1 MDWFHNLQVRTKL
14 VFSFSILMVLLVI
27 LTLTSYHSTK
37 AMAQLVKNMHANQLV
52 PIRDLANANMQA
64 IYMNRALYRY
74 VLEPSEESRR
84 TNAGNMLRYEKQLNK
99 LLDAYRNTNLTQPEI
114 DALARFDQ
122 AWAVYKTSADT
133 IINTA
138 QADIVDSLNNQSAA
152 KLMAE
157 QGRPAFD
164 HADDLLT
171 ELVNLN
177 DKLATQSLDESEVIY
192 QSNFSLL
199 IGLSSS
205 AFAICLLLA
214 LLVTRSILRQLGG
227 DPSYTVQVVSRVAN
241 GDLSTPVKLRA
252 DDTSSLLFAIKSM
265 AHRLSD
271 TLNEVGAM
279 SEAIGSA
286 SEQVAATANS
296 LSQTASE
303 LASSVEQTSASVE
316 EMAATVSQNA
326 DNAKVTENISTKAAS
341 SATDSG
347 KAVGEMVHAMKEIA
361 SRITVINDIANKTDL
376 LAINAAIEAA
386 RAGEHGKGFATV
398 AAEVRKLAERSQNAA
413 KEIGELASRSV
424 SVAEQAG
431 TLLREMLPGID
442 QTATLVQEI
451 ASASREQRASVS
463 QINIAVTQISDGMQ
477 ASAASAEELSS
488 TSEELSSTAL
498 QLQELMQQFTLRGGN
513 SRQPQPFHGSHYVAK
528 PVSPKKSA
536 LNQHPHLHHDEDL
549 EREVDDGKFT
559 NY

>member
-14 VFSFSILMVLLVI
+14 VFSFSILMVLLVV
-27 LTLTSYHSTK
+27 LSLTSYYSTRT
-37 AMAQLVKNMHANQLV
+37 MVQLVSNMHANQLL
-52 PIRDLANANMQA
+52 PIKDIANAN
-64 IYMNRALYRY
+64 IYAVYQNRALYRY
-74 VLEPSEESRR
+74 IGEVDPDLKAQALV
-84 TNAGNMLRYEKQLNK
+84 NIDKFEKGMWDYL
-99 LLDAYRNTNLTQPEI
+99 ASYRKTYLTQREV
-114 DALARFDQ
+114 DLLTRFDQ
-122 AWAVYKTSADT
+122 AWTTYKEYASE
-133 IINTA
+133 ILKLA
-138 QADIVDSLNNQSAA
+138 QTPGQSGEPERNAFR
-152 KLMAE
+152 LMGDK
-157 QGRPAFD
+157 GRPAFD
-164 HADDLLT
+164 IADALLSDLAK
-171 ELVNLN
+171 VNA
-177 DKLATQSLDESEVIY
+177 DLASQSMDESQNIY
-192 QSNFSLL
+192 QDNLL
-199 IGLSSS
+199 ILIAIAS
-205 AFAICLLLA
+205 AAFLICLILA

-227 DPSYTVQVVSRVAN
+227 DPSYTVQVVARVAE
-241 GDLSTPVKLRA
+241 GDLSTPVQLKA
-252 DDTSSLLFAIKSM
+252 DDTSSLLYAIKSM

-286 SEQVAATANS
+286 SEQVAATANA
-296 LSQTASE
+296 LSQTSSE

-316 EMAATVSQNA
+316 EMTATVSQNA
-326 DNAKVTENISTKAAS
+326 DNAKVTENISTRAAS
-341 SATDSG
+341 SATESG
-347 KAVGEMVHAMKEIA
+347 KAVSEMVHAMKEIA

-398 AAEVRKLAERSQNAA
+398 AAEVRKLAERSQTAA
-413 KEIGELASRSV
+413 KEIGELAGRSV

-431 TLLREMLPGID
+431 SLLREMLPGID

-513 SRQPQPFHGSHYVAK
+513 TRQPYTPHGGAHVIRRSKPKSAFSRTSPFHE
-528 PVSPKKSA
+528 
-536 LNQHPHLHHDEDL
+536 EDL
-549 EREVDDGKFT
+549 EREIDDGKFT

>member
-14 VFSFSILMVLLVI
+14 VFSFSILMVLLVV
-27 LTLTSYHSTK
+27 LSLTSYYSTRT
-37 AMAQLVKNMHANQLV
+37 MVQLVSNMHANQLL
-52 PIRDLANANMQA
+52 PIKDIANAN
-64 IYMNRALYRY
+64 IYAVYQNRALYRY
-74 VLEPSEESRR
+74 IGEVDPDLKAQALV
-84 TNAGNMLRYEKQLNK
+84 NVDKFEKGMWDFL
-99 LLDAYRNTNLTQPEI
+99 ASYRKTYLTQREV
-114 DALARFDQ
+114 DLLTRFDQ
-122 AWAVYKTSADT
+122 AWATYKQYASE
-133 IINTA
+133 ILKLA
-138 QADIVDSLNNQSAA
+138 QTPGQDGVPERNAFR
-152 KLMAE
+152 LMGDK
-157 QGRPAFD
+157 GRPAFD
-164 HADDLLT
+164 IADALLSDLVK
-171 ELVNLN
+171 VNAE
-177 DKLATQSLDESEVIY
+177 LATQSMDESQAIY
-192 QSNFSLL
+192 QDNLQIL
-199 IGLSSS
+199 IAIAS
-205 AFAICLLLA
+205 AAFLICLILA

-227 DPSYTVQVVSRVAN
+227 DPSYTVQVVARVAE
-241 GDLSTPVKLRA
+241 GDLSTPVLLKA
-252 DDTSSLLFAIKSM
+252 DDTSSLLYAIKSM

-286 SEQVAATANS
+286 SEQVAATANA
-296 LSQTASE
+296 LSQTSSE

-316 EMAATVSQNA
+316 EMTATVSQNA
-326 DNAKVTENISTKAAS
+326 DNAKVTENISTRAAS
-341 SATDSG
+341 SATESG

-398 AAEVRKLAERSQNAA
+398 AAEVRKLAERSQTAA
-413 KEIGELASRSV
+413 KEIGELAGRSV

-431 TLLREMLPGID
+431 SLLREMLPGID

-513 SRQPQPFHGSHYVAK
+513 TRQPYTPHGGAHTVRRSKPKSAFSRPYPFHE
-528 PVSPKKSA
+528 
-536 LNQHPHLHHDEDL
+536 EDL
-549 EREVDDGKFT
+549 EREIDDGKFT

>member
-1 MDWFHNLQVRTKL
+1 MQVRTKL
-14 VFSFSILMVLLVI
+14 VFSFSILMVLLV
-27 LTLTSYHSTK
+27 LLSLTSYYSTRT
-37 AMAQLVKNMHANQLV
+37 MVQLVSNMHANQLL
-52 PIRDLANANMQA
+52 PIKDIANAN
-64 IYMNRALYRY
+64 IYAVYQNRALYRY
-74 VLEPSEESRR
+74 IGEVDPDLKAQALV
-84 TNAGNMLRYEKQLNK
+84 NVDKFEKGMWDFLAN
-99 LLDAYRNTNLTQPEI
+99 YRKTYLTQREV
-114 DALARFDQ
+114 DLLTRFDQ
-122 AWAVYKTSADT
+122 AWATYKQYASE
-133 IINTA
+133 ILKLA
-138 QADIVDSLNNQSAA
+138 QTPGQDGVPERNAFR
-152 KLMAE
+152 LMGDK
-157 QGRPAFD
+157 GRPAFD
-164 HADDLLT
+164 IADSLLSDLVKINA
-171 ELVNLN
+171 EL
-177 DKLATQSLDESEVIY
+177 ASQSMDESQAIY
-192 QSNFSLL
+192 QDNLQIL
-199 IGLSSS
+199 IAIAS
-205 AFAICLLLA
+205 AAFLICLILA

-227 DPSYTVQVVSRVAN
+227 DPSYTVQVVARVAE
-241 GDLSTPVKLRA
+241 GDLSTPVLLKA
-252 DDTSSLLFAIKSM
+252 DDTSSLLYAIKSM

-286 SEQVAATANS
+286 SEQVAATANA
-296 LSQTASE
+296 LSQTSSE

-316 EMAATVSQNA
+316 EMTATVSQNA
-326 DNAKVTENISTKAAS
+326 DNAKVTENISTRAAS
-341 SATDSG
+341 SATESG

-398 AAEVRKLAERSQNAA
+398 AAEVRKLAERSQTAA
-413 KEIGELASRSV
+413 KEIGELAGRSV

-431 TLLREMLPGID
+431 SLLREMLPGID

-498 QLQELMQQFTLRGGN
+498 QLQELMQQFTLRGG
-513 SRQPQPFHGSHYVAK
+513 STRQPYTPHGGAHVVRRSKPKSAFSRPYPFHE
-528 PVSPKKSA
+528 
-536 LNQHPHLHHDEDL
+536 EDL
-549 EREVDDGKFT
+549 EREIDDGKFT

>member
-14 VFSFSILMVLLVI
+14 VFSFSILMVLLVV
-27 LTLTSYHSTK
+27 LSLTSYYSTRT
-37 AMAQLVKNMHANQLV
+37 MVQLVSNMHANQLL
-52 PIRDLANANMQA
+52 PIKDIANAN
-64 IYMNRALYRY
+64 IYAVYQNRALYRY
-74 VLEPSEESRR
+74 IGEIDPDLKAQALV
-84 TNAGNMLRYEKQLNK
+84 NVDKFEKGMWDFL
-99 LLDAYRNTNLTQPEI
+99 ASYRKTYLTQREV
-114 DALARFDQ
+114 DLLTRFDQ
-122 AWAVYKTSADT
+122 AWTTYKQYASE
-133 IINTA
+133 ILKLA
-138 QADIVDSLNNQSAA
+138 QTPGQDGEPERNAFR
-152 KLMAE
+152 LMGDK
-157 QGRPAFD
+157 GRPAFD
-164 HADDLLT
+164 IADALLSDLVK
-171 ELVNLN
+171 VNAE
-177 DKLATQSLDESEVIY
+177 LATQSLDESQNIY
-192 QSNFSLL
+192 QDNLQIL
-199 IGLSSS
+199 IAIAS
-205 AFAICLLLA
+205 AAFLICLILA

-227 DPSYTVQVVSRVAN
+227 DPSYTVQVVARVAE
-241 GDLSTPVKLRA
+241 GDLSTPVLLKA
-252 DDTSSLLFAIKSM
+252 DDTSSLLYAIKSM

-286 SEQVAATANS
+286 SEQVAATANA
-296 LSQTASE
+296 LSQTSSE

-316 EMAATVSQNA
+316 EMTATVSQNA
-326 DNAKVTENISTKAAS
+326 DNAKVTENISTRAAS
-341 SATDSG
+341 SATESG

-398 AAEVRKLAERSQNAA
+398 AAEVRKLAERSQTAA
-413 KEIGELASRSV
+413 KEIGELAGRSV

-431 TLLREMLPGID
+431 SLLREMLPGID

-513 SRQPQPFHGSHYVAK
+513 TRQPYTPHGGAHVIRRSKPKSAFSRPYPFHE
-528 PVSPKKSA
+528 
-536 LNQHPHLHHDEDL
+536 EDL
-549 EREVDDGKFT
+549 EREIDDGKFT

>member
-14 VFSFSILMVLLVI
+14 VFSFSILMVLLVV
-27 LTLTSYHSTK
+27 LSLTSYYSTRT
-37 AMAQLVKNMHANQLV
+37 MVQLVSNMHANQLL
-52 PIRDLANANMQA
+52 PIKDIANAN
-64 IYMNRALYRY
+64 IYAVYQNRALYRY
-74 VLEPSEESRR
+74 IGEVDPDLKAQALV
-84 TNAGNMLRYEKQLNK
+84 NVDKFEKGMWDFL
-99 LLDAYRNTNLTQPEI
+99 ASYRKTYLTQREV
-114 DALARFDQ
+114 DLLTRFDQ
-122 AWAVYKTSADT
+122 AWATYKQYASE
-133 IINTA
+133 ILKLA
-138 QADIVDSLNNQSAA
+138 QTPGQDGVPERNAFR
-152 KLMAE
+152 LMGDK
-157 QGRPAFD
+157 GRPAFD
-164 HADDLLT
+164 IADALLSDLVK
-171 ELVNLN
+171 VNAE
-177 DKLATQSLDESEVIY
+177 LATQSMDESQNIY
-192 QSNFSLL
+192 QDNLQIL
-199 IGLSSS
+199 IAIAS
-205 AFAICLLLA
+205 AAFFICLILA

-227 DPSYTVQVVSRVAN
+227 DPSYTVQVVARVAE
-241 GDLSTPVKLRA
+241 GDLSTPVLLKA
-252 DDTSSLLFAIKSM
+252 DDTSSLLYAIKSM

-286 SEQVAATANS
+286 SEQVAATANA
-296 LSQTASE
+296 LSQTSSE

-316 EMAATVSQNA
+316 EMTATVSQNA
-326 DNAKVTENISTKAAS
+326 DNAKVTENISTKAAG
-341 SATDSG
+341 SATESG

-398 AAEVRKLAERSQNAA
+398 AAEVRKLAERSQTAA
-413 KEIGELASRSV
+413 KEIGELAGRSV

-431 TLLREMLPGID
+431 SLLREMLPGID

-513 SRQPQPFHGSHYVAK
+513 TRQPYTPHGGAHVIRRSKPKSAFSRPYPFHE
-528 PVSPKKSA
+528 
-536 LNQHPHLHHDEDL
+536 EDL
-549 EREVDDGKFT
+549 EREIDDGKFT

>member
-14 VFSFSILMVLLVI
+14 VFSFSILMVLLVV
-27 LTLTSYHSTK
+27 LSLTSYYSTRT
-37 AMAQLVKNMHANQLV
+37 MMQLVSNMHANQLL
-52 PIRDLANANMQA
+52 PIKDIANAN
-64 IYMNRALYRY
+64 IYAVYQNRALYRY
-74 VLEPSEESRR
+74 IGEVDPDLK
-84 TNAGNMLRYEKQLNK
+84 TQALVNVDKFEKGMWDFL
-99 LLDAYRNTNLTQPEI
+99 ASYRKTYLTQREV
-114 DALARFDQ
+114 DLLTRFDQ
-122 AWAVYKTSADT
+122 AWATYKQYASE
-133 IINTA
+133 ILKLA
-138 QADIVDSLNNQSAA
+138 QTPGQDGEPERNAFR
-152 KLMAE
+152 LMGDK
-157 QGRPAFD
+157 GRPAFD
-164 HADDLLT
+164 IADALLSDLVK
-171 ELVNLN
+171 VNAE
-177 DKLATQSLDESEVIY
+177 LATQSMDESQNIY
-192 QSNFSLL
+192 QDNLQIL
-199 IGLSSS
+199 IAIAS
-205 AFAICLLLA
+205 AAFLICLILA

-227 DPSYTVQVVSRVAN
+227 DPSYTVQVVARVAE
-241 GDLSTPVKLRA
+241 GDLSTPVLLKA
-252 DDTSSLLFAIKSM
+252 DDTSSLLYAIKSM

-286 SEQVAATANS
+286 SEQVAATANA
-296 LSQTASE
+296 LSQTSSE

-316 EMAATVSQNA
+316 EMTATVSQNA
-326 DNAKVTENISTKAAS
+326 DNAKVTENISTRAAS
-341 SATDSG
+341 SATESG

-398 AAEVRKLAERSQNAA
+398 AAEVRKLAERSQTAA
-413 KEIGELASRSV
+413 KEIGELAGRSV

-431 TLLREMLPGID
+431 SLLREMLPGID

-513 SRQPQPFHGSHYVAK
+513 TRQPYTPHGGAHIVRRSKPKSAFSRPYPFHE
-528 PVSPKKSA
+528 
-536 LNQHPHLHHDEDL
+536 EDL
-549 EREVDDGKFT
+549 EREIDDGKFT

>member
-1 MDWFHNLQVRTKL
+1 MQVRTKL
-14 VFSFSILMVLLVI
+14 VFSFSILMVLLVV
-27 LTLTSYHSTK
+27 LSLTSYYSTK
-37 AMAQLVKNMHANQLV
+37 TMVQLVSNMHANQLL
-52 PIRDLANANMQA
+52 PIKDIANAN
-64 IYMNRALYRY
+64 IYAVYQNRALYRY
-74 VLEPSEESRR
+74 IGEVDPDLKAQALV
-84 TNAGNMLRYEKQLNK
+84 NVDKFEKGMWDFL
-99 LLDAYRNTNLTQPEI
+99 ASYRKTYLTQREV
-114 DALARFDQ
+114 DLLTRFDQ
-122 AWAVYKTSADT
+122 AWATYKLYASE
-133 IINTA
+133 ILKLA
-138 QADIVDSLNNQSAA
+138 QTPGQDGVPERNAFR
-152 KLMAE
+152 LMGDK
-157 QGRPAFD
+157 GRPAFD
-164 HADDLLT
+164 IADALLSDLVK
-171 ELVNLN
+171 VNAE
-177 DKLATQSLDESEVIY
+177 LATQSMDESQNIY
-192 QSNFSLL
+192 QDNLQIL
-199 IGLSSS
+199 IAIAS
-205 AFAICLLLA
+205 AAFLICLILA

-227 DPSYTVQVVSRVAN
+227 DPSYTVQVVARVAE
-241 GDLSTPVKLRA
+241 GDLSTPVLLKA
-252 DDTSSLLFAIKSM
+252 DDTSSLLYAIKSM

-286 SEQVAATANS
+286 SEQVAATANA
-296 LSQTASE
+296 LSQTSSE

-316 EMAATVSQNA
+316 EMTATVSQNA
-326 DNAKVTENISTKAAS
+326 DNAKVTENISTRAAS

-398 AAEVRKLAERSQNAA
+398 AAEVRKLAERSQTAA
-413 KEIGELASRSV
+413 KEIGELAGRSV

-431 TLLREMLPGID
+431 SLLREMLPGID

-513 SRQPQPFHGSHYVAK
+513 TRQPYTPHGGAHVIRRSKPKSAFSRPYPFHE
-528 PVSPKKSA
+528 
-536 LNQHPHLHHDEDL
+536 EDL
-549 EREVDDGKFT
+549 EREIDDGKFT

>member
-14 VFSFSILMVLLVI
+14 VFSFSILMVLLVV
-27 LTLTSYHSTK
+27 LSLTSYYSTRT
-37 AMAQLVKNMHANQLV
+37 MMQLVSNMHANQLL
-52 PIRDLANANMQA
+52 PIKDIANAN
-64 IYMNRALYRY
+64 IYAVYQNRALYRY
-74 VLEPSEESRR
+74 IGEVDPDLKAQALV
-84 TNAGNMLRYEKQLNK
+84 NVDKFEKGMWDFL
-99 LLDAYRNTNLTQPEI
+99 ASYRKTYLTQREV
-114 DALARFDQ
+114 DLLTRFDQ
-122 AWAVYKTSADT
+122 AWATYKQYASE
-133 IINTA
+133 ILKLA
-138 QADIVDSLNNQSAA
+138 QTPGQDGVPERNAFR
-152 KLMAE
+152 LMGDK
-157 QGRPAFD
+157 GRPAFD
-164 HADDLLT
+164 IADALLSDLVK
-171 ELVNLN
+171 VNAE
-177 DKLATQSLDESEVIY
+177 LATQSMDESQNIY
-192 QSNFSLL
+192 QDNLQIL
-199 IGLSSS
+199 IAIAS
-205 AFAICLLLA
+205 AAFLICLILA

-227 DPSYTVQVVSRVAN
+227 DPSYTVQVVARVAE
-241 GDLSTPVKLRA
+241 GDLSTPVLLKA
-252 DDTSSLLFAIKSM
+252 DDTSSLLYAIKSM

-286 SEQVAATANS
+286 SEQVAATANA
-296 LSQTASE
+296 LSQTSSE

-316 EMAATVSQNA
+316 EMTATVSQNA
-326 DNAKVTENISTKAAS
+326 DNAKVTENISTRAAN

-398 AAEVRKLAERSQNAA
+398 AAEVRKLAERSQTAA
-413 KEIGELASRSV
+413 KEIGELAGRSV

-431 TLLREMLPGID
+431 SLLREMLPGID

-513 SRQPQPFHGSHYVAK
+513 TRQPYTPHGGAHVIRRSKPKSAFSRPYPFHE
-528 PVSPKKSA
+528 
-536 LNQHPHLHHDEDL
+536 EDL
-549 EREVDDGKFT
+549 EREIDDGKFT

>member
-1 MDWFHNLQVRTKL
+1 MQVRTKL
-14 VFSFSILMVLLVI
+14 VFSFAILMVLLVV
-27 LTLTSYHSTK
+27 LSLTSYYSTRT
-37 AMAQLVKNMHANQLV
+37 MVQLVSNMHANQLL
-52 PIRDLANANMQA
+52 PIKDIANAN
-64 IYMNRALYRY
+64 IYAVYQNRALYRY
-74 VLEPSEESRR
+74 IGEVDPDLKAQALV
-84 TNAGNMLRYEKQLNK
+84 NVDKFEKGMWDFL
-99 LLDAYRNTNLTQPEI
+99 ASYRKTYLTQREV
-114 DALARFDQ
+114 DLLTRFDQ
-122 AWAVYKTSADT
+122 AWATYKQYASE
-133 IINTA
+133 ILKLA
-138 QADIVDSLNNQSAA
+138 QTPGQEGEPERNAFR
-152 KLMAE
+152 LMGDK
-157 QGRPAFD
+157 GRPAFD
-164 HADDLLT
+164 IADALLSDLVK
-171 ELVNLN
+171 VNAE
-177 DKLATQSLDESEVIY
+177 LATQSMDESQNIY
-192 QSNFSLL
+192 QDNLQIL
-199 IGLSSS
+199 IAIAS
-205 AFAICLLLA
+205 AAFLICLILA

-227 DPSYTVQVVSRVAN
+227 DPSYTVQVVARVAE
-241 GDLSTPVKLRA
+241 GDLSTPVLLKA
-252 DDTSSLLFAIKSM
+252 DDTSSLLYAIKSM

-286 SEQVAATANS
+286 SEQVAATANA
-296 LSQTASE
+296 LSQTSSE

-316 EMAATVSQNA
+316 EMTATVSQNA
-326 DNAKVTENISTKAAS
+326 DNAKVTENISTRAAS
-341 SATDSG
+341 SATESG

-398 AAEVRKLAERSQNAA
+398 AAEVRKLAERSQTAA
-413 KEIGELASRSV
+413 KEIGELAGRSV

-431 TLLREMLPGID
+431 SLLREMLPGID

-513 SRQPQPFHGSHYVAK
+513 TRQPYTPHGGAHVIRRSKPKSAFSRPYPFHE
-528 PVSPKKSA
+528 
-536 LNQHPHLHHDEDL
+536 EDL
-549 EREVDDGKFT
+549 EREIDDGKFT

>member
-1 MDWFHNLQVRTKL
+1 MQVRTKL
-14 VFSFSILMVLLVI
+14 VFSFSILMVLLVV
-27 LTLTSYHSTK
+27 LSLTSYYSTRT
-37 AMAQLVKNMHANQLV
+37 MVQLVSNMHANQLL
-52 PIRDLANANMQA
+52 PIKDIANAN
-64 IYMNRALYRY
+64 IYAVYQNRALYRY
-74 VLEPSEESRR
+74 IGEVDPDLKAQALV
-84 TNAGNMLRYEKQLNK
+84 NVDKFEKGMWDFLVS
-99 LLDAYRNTNLTQPEI
+99 YRKTYLTQREV
-114 DALARFDQ
+114 DLLTRFDQ
-122 AWAVYKTSADT
+122 AWATYKQYASE
-133 IINTA
+133 ILKLA
-138 QADIVDSLNNQSAA
+138 QTPGQDGEPERNAFR
-152 KLMAE
+152 LMGDK
-157 QGRPAFD
+157 GRPAFD
-164 HADDLLT
+164 IADGLLSDLVKVNA
-171 ELVNLN
+171 EL
-177 DKLATQSLDESEVIY
+177 ASQSMDESQAIY
-192 QSNFSLL
+192 QDNLQIL
-199 IGLSSS
+199 IAIAS
-205 AFAICLLLA
+205 AAFLICLILA

-227 DPSYTVQVVSRVAN
+227 DPSYTVQVVARVAE
-241 GDLSTPVKLRA
+241 GDLSTPVQLKA
-252 DDTSSLLFAIKSM
+252 DDTSSLLYAIKSM

-286 SEQVAATANS
+286 SEQVAATANA
-296 LSQTASE
+296 LSQTSSE

-316 EMAATVSQNA
+316 EMTATVSQNA
-326 DNAKVTENISTKAAS
+326 DNAKVTENISTRAAS

-398 AAEVRKLAERSQNAA
+398 AAEVRKLAERSQTAA
-413 KEIGELASRSV
+413 KEIGELAGRSV

-431 TLLREMLPGID
+431 SLLREMLPGID

-513 SRQPQPFHGSHYVAK
+513 TRQPYTPHGGAHVIRRSKPKSAFSRPYPFHE
-528 PVSPKKSA
+528 
-536 LNQHPHLHHDEDL
+536 EDL
-549 EREVDDGKFT
+549 EREIDDGKFT

>member
-14 VFSFSILMVLLVI
+14 VFSFSILMVLLVV
-27 LTLTSYHSTK
+27 LTLTSYYSTK
-37 AMAQLVKNMHANQLV
+37 AMATLVDNMHANQLT
-52 PIRDLANANMQA
+52 PIKDLANANMQA
-64 IYMNRALYRY
+64 IYTSRALYRY
-74 VLEPSEESRR
+74 VLEDNDKTRKENE
-84 TNAGNMLRYEKQLNK
+84 NNMLRYEGKMNELIDK
-99 LLDAYRNTNLTQPEI
+99 YRKTYLTQPET
-114 DALARFDQ
+114 DLLARFDQ
-122 AWAVYKTSADT
+122 AWAIYKPLADS
-133 IINTA
+133 IIRTVQSDTGDN
-138 QADIVDSLNNQSAA
+138 LNNQKAA
-152 KLMAE
+152 TMLAE
-157 QGRPAFD
+157 QGRPAFNV
-164 HADDLLT
+164 ADDLLT
-171 ELVNLN
+171 DLVNLN
-177 DKLATQSLDESEVIY
+177 DTLASQSLADSKIIY
-192 QSNFSLL
+192 GDNLQIL
-199 IGLSSS
+199 IAIACS
-205 AFAICLLLA
+205 AFLICFMLS

-227 DPSYTVQVVSRVAN
+227 DPSYTVQVVARVAD
-241 GDLSTPVKLRA
+241 GDLSTPVLLRA
-252 DDTSSLLFAIKSM
+252 DDTSSLLYAIKSM

-286 SEQVAATANS
+286 SEQVAATANA
-296 LSQTASE
+296 LSQTSSE
-303 LASSVEQTSASVE
+303 LAASVEQTSASVE
-316 EMAATVSQNA
+316 EMTATVSQNA
-326 DNAKVTENISTKAAS
+326 DNARVTESISTRAAS

-398 AAEVRKLAERSQNAA
+398 AAEVRKLAERSQIAA
-413 KEIGELASRSV
+413 KEIGELAGRSV

-431 TLLREMLPGID
+431 ALLREMLPGID

-513 SRQPQPFHGSHYVAK
+513 NRQPHPLHTATYSAAKRIKQKKTLARAQPFHE
-528 PVSPKKSA
+528 
-536 LNQHPHLHHDEDL
+536 EDL
-549 EREVDDGKFT
+549 EREIDDGKFT

>member
-14 VFSFSILMVLLVI
+14 VFSFSILMVLLV
-27 LTLTSYHSTK
+27 LLSLTSYYSTRT
-37 AMAQLVKNMHANQLV
+37 MMQLVSNMHANQLL
-52 PIRDLANANMQA
+52 PIKDIANANLYAVYQ
-64 IYMNRALYRY
+64 NRALYRY
-74 VLEPSEESRR
+74 IGEVDPDLKAQALV
-84 TNAGNMLRYEKQLNK
+84 NVDKFEKGMWDSL
-99 LLDAYRNTNLTQPEI
+99 ASYRKTYLTQREV
-114 DALARFDQ
+114 DLLTRFDQ
-122 AWAVYKTSADT
+122 AWTTYKEYASE
-133 IINTA
+133 ILKLA
-138 QADIVDSLNNQSAA
+138 QTPGQDGVPERNAFR
-152 KLMAE
+152 LMGDK
-157 QGRPAFD
+157 GRPAFD
-164 HADDLLT
+164 IADALLSDLVRVNT
-171 ELVNLN
+171 EL
-177 DKLATQSLDESEVIY
+177 AAQSLDESQNIY
-192 QSNFSLL
+192 QDNLQIL
-199 IGLSSS
+199 IAIAS
-205 AFAICLLLA
+205 AAFFICLILA

-227 DPSYTVQVVSRVAN
+227 DPSYTVQVVARVAE
-241 GDLSTPVKLRA
+241 GDLSTPVLLKA
-252 DDTSSLLFAIKSM
+252 DDTSSLLYAIKSM

-286 SEQVAATANS
+286 SEQVAATANA
-296 LSQTASE
+296 LSQTSSE

-316 EMAATVSQNA
+316 EMTATVSQNA
-326 DNAKVTENISTKAAS
+326 DNAKVTENISTRAAS
-341 SATDSG
+341 SATESG

-398 AAEVRKLAERSQNAA
+398 AAEVRKLAERSQTAA
-413 KEIGELASRSV
+413 KEIGELAGRSV

-431 TLLREMLPGID
+431 SLLREMLPGID

-498 QLQELMQQFTLRGGN
+498 QLQELMQQFTLRGG
-513 SRQPQPFHGSHYVAK
+513 STRQPYTPHGGAHVIRRSKPKSAFSRPYPFHE
-528 PVSPKKSA
+528 
-536 LNQHPHLHHDEDL
+536 EDL
-549 EREVDDGKFT
+549 EREIDDGKFT

>member
-14 VFSFSILMVLLVI
+14 VFSFSILMVLLVV
-27 LTLTSYHSTK
+27 LSLTSYYSTRT
-37 AMAQLVKNMHANQLV
+37 MVQLVSNMHANQLL
-52 PIRDLANANMQA
+52 PIKDIANAN
-64 IYMNRALYRY
+64 IYAVYQNRALYRY
-74 VLEPSEESRR
+74 IGEVDPDLKAQALV
-84 TNAGNMLRYEKQLNK
+84 NVDKFEKGMWDFL
-99 LLDAYRNTNLTQPEI
+99 ASYRKTYLTQREV
-114 DALARFDQ
+114 DLLTRFDQ
-122 AWAVYKTSADT
+122 AWATYKQYASE
-133 IINTA
+133 ILKLA
-138 QADIVDSLNNQSAA
+138 QTPGQDGEPERNAFR
-152 KLMAE
+152 LMGDK
-157 QGRPAFD
+157 GRPAFD
-164 HADDLLT
+164 IADGLLSDLVKVNA
-171 ELVNLN
+171 EL
-177 DKLATQSLDESEVIY
+177 ASQSMDESQAIY
-192 QSNFSLL
+192 QDNLQIL
-199 IGLSSS
+199 IAIAS
-205 AFAICLLLA
+205 AAFLICLILA

-227 DPSYTVQVVSRVAN
+227 DPSYTVQVVARVAE
-241 GDLSTPVKLRA
+241 GDLSTPVQLKA
-252 DDTSSLLFAIKSM
+252 DDTSSLLYAIKSM

-286 SEQVAATANS
+286 SEQVAATANA
-296 LSQTASE
+296 LSQTSSE

-316 EMAATVSQNA
+316 EMTATVSQNA

-341 SATDSG
+341 SATESG

-398 AAEVRKLAERSQNAA
+398 AAEVRKLAERSQTAA
-413 KEIGELASRSV
+413 KEIGELAGRSV

-431 TLLREMLPGID
+431 SLLREMLPGID

-513 SRQPQPFHGSHYVAK
+513 SRQPYTPHGGAHVIRRSKPKSAFSRPYPFHE
-528 PVSPKKSA
+528 
-536 LNQHPHLHHDEDL
+536 EDL
-549 EREVDDGKFT
+549 EREIDDGKFT

>member
-14 VFSFSILMVLLVI
+14 VFSFSILMVLLVV
-27 LTLTSYHSTK
+27 LSLTSYYSTRT
-37 AMAQLVKNMHANQLV
+37 MVQLVSNMHANQLL
-52 PIRDLANANMQA
+52 PIKDITNAN
-64 IYMNRALYRY
+64 IYAVYQNRALYRY
-74 VLEPSEESRR
+74 IGEVDPDLKAQALV
-84 TNAGNMLRYEKQLNK
+84 NVDKFEKGMWDFL
-99 LLDAYRNTNLTQPEI
+99 ASYRKTYLTQREV
-114 DALARFDQ
+114 DLLTRFDQ
-122 AWAVYKTSADT
+122 AWATYKQYASE
-133 IINTA
+133 ILKLA
-138 QADIVDSLNNQSAA
+138 QTPGQDGVPERNAFR
-152 KLMAE
+152 LMGDK
-157 QGRPAFD
+157 GRPAFD
-164 HADDLLT
+164 IADSLLSDLVKVNA
-171 ELVNLN
+171 EL
-177 DKLATQSLDESEVIY
+177 AAQSLDESQNIY
-192 QSNFSLL
+192 QDNLQIL
-199 IGLSSS
+199 IAIAS
-205 AFAICLLLA
+205 AAFFICLILA

-227 DPSYTVQVVSRVAN
+227 DPSYTVQVVARVAE
-241 GDLSTPVKLRA
+241 GDLSTPVQLKA
-252 DDTSSLLFAIKSM
+252 DDTSSLLYAIKSM

-286 SEQVAATANS
+286 SEQVAATANA
-296 LSQTASE
+296 LSQTSSE

-316 EMAATVSQNA
+316 EMTATVSQNA
-326 DNAKVTENISTKAAS
+326 DNAKVTENISTRAAS
-341 SATDSG
+341 SATESG

-398 AAEVRKLAERSQNAA
+398 AAEVRKLAERSQTAA
-413 KEIGELASRSV
+413 KEIGELAGRSV

-431 TLLREMLPGID
+431 SLLREMLPGID

-513 SRQPQPFHGSHYVAK
+513 TRQPYTPHGGAHVIRRSKPKSAFSRPYPFHE
-528 PVSPKKSA
+528 
-536 LNQHPHLHHDEDL
+536 EDL
-549 EREVDDGKFT
+549 EREIDDGKFT

>member
-14 VFSFSILMVLLVI
+14 VFSFSILMVLLVA
-27 LTLTSYHSTK
+27 LTVTSYSSTK
-37 AMAQLVKNMHANQLV
+37 TMSQLVVNMHANQLL
-52 PIRDLANANMQA
+52 PIKDIATGNLYAVYQ
-64 IYMNRALYRY
+64 NRALYRY
-74 VLEPSEESRR
+74 IGEVDPDLKDQSLV
-84 TNAGNMLRYEKQLNK
+84 NMDKFEKGMWDSLAK
-99 LLDAYRNTNLTQPEI
+99 YRKTYLTQREI
-114 DALARFDQ
+114 DLLSRFDQ
-122 AWAVYKTSADT
+122 TWAVYKGYQNDILRVAQTQGIDAEADRKSYRMMS
-133 IINTA
+133 
-138 QADIVDSLNNQSAA
+138 D
-152 KLMAE
+152 K
-157 QGRPAFD
+157 GRPAFD
-164 HADDLLT
+164 LADEILT
-171 ELVNLN
+171 ELVEVNTT
-177 DKLATQSLDESEVIY
+177 LAKNSLDESQDIY
-192 QSNFSLL
+192 QENLQLL
-199 IGLSSS
+199 LVISVT
-205 AFAICLLLA
+205 AFIICLLLA

-536 LNQHPHLHHDEDL
+536 LSQHPHLHHDDDL
-549 EREVDDGKFT
+549 EQAVDDGKFT

>member
-14 VFSFSILMVLLVI
+14 VFSFSILMVLLVV
-27 LTLTSYHSTK
+27 LSLTSYYSTRT
-37 AMAQLVKNMHANQLV
+37 MMQLVNNMHANQLL
-52 PIRDLANANMQA
+52 PIKDIANANLYAVYQ
-64 IYMNRALYRY
+64 NRALYRY
-74 VLEPSEESRR
+74 IGEVDPTLKAQAL
-84 TNAGNMLRYEKQLNK
+84 TNVDKFEKGMWDFL
-99 LLDAYRNTNLTQPEI
+99 ASYRKTYLTQREV
-114 DALARFDQ
+114 DLLTRFDQ
-122 AWAVYKTSADT
+122 AWTTYKEYASE
-133 IINTA
+133 ILKLA
-138 QADIVDSLNNQSAA
+138 QTPGQNGEPERNAFR
-152 KLMAE
+152 LMGDK
-157 QGRPAFD
+157 GRPAFD
-164 HADDLLT
+164 IADALLSDLVRVNT
-171 ELVNLN
+171 EL
-177 DKLATQSLDESEVIY
+177 AAQSLDESQNIY
-192 QSNFSLL
+192 QDNLQIL
-199 IGLSSS
+199 IAIAS
-205 AFAICLLLA
+205 AAFFICLILA

-227 DPSYTVQVVSRVAN
+227 DPSYTVQVVARVAD
-241 GDLSTPVKLRA
+241 GDLSTPVLLKA
-252 DDTSSLLFAIKSM
+252 DDTSSLLYAIKSM

-286 SEQVAATANS
+286 SEQVAATANA
-296 LSQTASE
+296 LSQTSSE

-316 EMAATVSQNA
+316 EMTATVSQNA

-398 AAEVRKLAERSQNAA
+398 AAEVRKLAERSQTAA
-413 KEIGELASRSV
+413 KEIGELAGRSV

-431 TLLREMLPGID
+431 SLLREMLPGID

-498 QLQELMQQFTLRGGN
+498 QLQELMQQFTLRGG
-513 SRQPQPFHGSHYVAK
+513 STRQPYTPHGGAHIVRRSKPKSAFSRPYPFHE
-528 PVSPKKSA
+528 
-536 LNQHPHLHHDEDL
+536 EDL
-549 EREVDDGKFT
+549 EREIDDGKFT

>member
-14 VFSFSILMVLLVI
+14 VFSFSILMVLLVV
-27 LTLTSYHSTK
+27 LSLTSYYSTRT
-37 AMAQLVKNMHANQLV
+37 MVQLVSNMHANQLL
-52 PIRDLANANMQA
+52 PIKDIANAN
-64 IYMNRALYRY
+64 IYAVYQNRALYRY
-74 VLEPSEESRR
+74 IGEIDPDLKAQALV
-84 TNAGNMLRYEKQLNK
+84 NVDKFEKGMWDFL
-99 LLDAYRNTNLTQPEI
+99 ASYRKTYLTQREV
-114 DALARFDQ
+114 DLLTRFDQ
-122 AWAVYKTSADT
+122 AWTTYKQYASE
-133 IINTA
+133 ILKLA
-138 QADIVDSLNNQSAA
+138 QTPGQDGEPERNAFR
-152 KLMAE
+152 LMGDK
-157 QGRPAFD
+157 GRPAFD
-164 HADDLLT
+164 IADALLSDLVK
-171 ELVNLN
+171 VNAE
-177 DKLATQSLDESEVIY
+177 LATQSMDESQNIY
-192 QSNFSLL
+192 QDNLQIL
-199 IGLSSS
+199 IAIAS
-205 AFAICLLLA
+205 AAFLICLILA

-227 DPSYTVQVVSRVAN
+227 DPSYTVQVVARVAE
-241 GDLSTPVKLRA
+241 GDLSTPVLLKA
-252 DDTSSLLFAIKSM
+252 DDTSSLLYAIKSM

-286 SEQVAATANS
+286 SEQVAATANA
-296 LSQTASE
+296 LSQTSSE

-316 EMAATVSQNA
+316 EMTATVSQNA
-326 DNAKVTENISTKAAS
+326 DNAKVTENISTRAAS
-341 SATDSG
+341 SATESG

-398 AAEVRKLAERSQNAA
+398 AAEVRKLAERSQTAA
-413 KEIGELASRSV
+413 KEIGELAGRSV

-431 TLLREMLPGID
+431 SLLREMLPGID

-513 SRQPQPFHGSHYVAK
+513 TRQPYTPHGGAHVIRRSKPKSAFSRPYPFHE
-528 PVSPKKSA
+528 
-536 LNQHPHLHHDEDL
+536 EDL
-549 EREVDDGKFT
+549 EREIDDGKFT

>member
-14 VFSFSILMVLLVI
+14 VFSFSILMVLLVV
-27 LTLTSYHSTK
+27 LSLTSYYSTRT
-37 AMAQLVKNMHANQLV
+37 MVQLVSNMHANQLL
-52 PIRDLANANMQA
+52 PIKDIANAN
-64 IYMNRALYRY
+64 IYAVYQNRALYRY
-74 VLEPSEESRR
+74 IGEVDPDLKAQALV
-84 TNAGNMLRYEKQLNK
+84 NVDKFEKGMWDFL
-99 LLDAYRNTNLTQPEI
+99 ASYRKTYLTQREV
-114 DALARFDQ
+114 DLLTRFDQ
-122 AWAVYKTSADT
+122 AWATYKQYASE
-133 IINTA
+133 ILKLA
-138 QADIVDSLNNQSAA
+138 QTPGQDGVPERNAFR
-152 KLMAE
+152 LMGDK
-157 QGRPAFD
+157 GRPAFD
-164 HADDLLT
+164 IADALLSDLVK
-171 ELVNLN
+171 VNAE
-177 DKLATQSLDESEVIY
+177 LATQSMDESQAIY
-192 QSNFSLL
+192 QDNLQIL
-199 IGLSSS
+199 IAIAS
-205 AFAICLLLA
+205 AAFLICLILA

-227 DPSYTVQVVSRVAN
+227 DPSYTVQVVARVAE
-241 GDLSTPVKLRA
+241 GDLSTPVLLKA
-252 DDTSSLLFAIKSM
+252 DDTSSLLYAIKSM

-286 SEQVAATANS
+286 SEQVAATANA
-296 LSQTASE
+296 LSQTSSE

-316 EMAATVSQNA
+316 EMTATVSQNA
-326 DNAKVTENISTKAAS
+326 DNAKVTENISTRAAS

-398 AAEVRKLAERSQNAA
+398 AAEVRKLAERSQTAA
-413 KEIGELASRSV
+413 KEIGELAGRSV

-431 TLLREMLPGID
+431 SLLREMLPGID

-513 SRQPQPFHGSHYVAK
+513 TRQPYTPHGGAHVVRRSKPKSAFSRPYPFHE
-528 PVSPKKSA
+528 
-536 LNQHPHLHHDEDL
+536 EDL
-549 EREVDDGKFT
+549 EREIDDGKFT

>member
-14 VFSFSILMVLLVI
+14 VFSFAILMVLLVV
-27 LTLTSYHSTK
+27 LSLTSYYSTRT
-37 AMAQLVKNMHANQLV
+37 MVQLVSNMHANQLL
-52 PIRDLANANMQA
+52 PIKDIANAN
-64 IYMNRALYRY
+64 IYAVYQNRALYRY
-74 VLEPSEESRR
+74 IGEVDPDLKAQALV
-84 TNAGNMLRYEKQLNK
+84 NVDKFEKGMWDFL
-99 LLDAYRNTNLTQPEI
+99 ASYRKTYLTQREV
-114 DALARFDQ
+114 DLLTRFDQ
-122 AWAVYKTSADT
+122 AWATYKQYASE
-133 IINTA
+133 ILKLA
-138 QADIVDSLNNQSAA
+138 QTPGQNGEPERNAFR
-152 KLMAE
+152 LMGDK
-157 QGRPAFD
+157 GRPAFD
-164 HADDLLT
+164 IADTLLSDLVK
-171 ELVNLN
+171 VNAE
-177 DKLATQSLDESEVIY
+177 LATQSLDESQNIY
-192 QSNFSLL
+192 QDNLQIL
-199 IGLSSS
+199 IAIAS
-205 AFAICLLLA
+205 AAFLICLILA

-227 DPSYTVQVVSRVAN
+227 DPSYTVQVVARVAD
-241 GDLSTPVKLRA
+241 GDLSTPVLLKA
-252 DDTSSLLFAIKSM
+252 DDTSSLLYAIKSM

-286 SEQVAATANS
+286 SEQVAATANA
-296 LSQTASE
+296 LSQTSSE

-316 EMAATVSQNA
+316 EMTATVSQNA
-326 DNAKVTENISTKAAS
+326 DNAKVTENISTRAAS
-341 SATDSG
+341 SATESG

-398 AAEVRKLAERSQNAA
+398 AAEVRKLAERSQTAA
-413 KEIGELASRSV
+413 KEIGELAGRSV

-431 TLLREMLPGID
+431 SLLREMLPGID

-513 SRQPQPFHGSHYVAK
+513 TRQPYTPHGGAHVIRRSKPKSAFSRPYPFHE
-528 PVSPKKSA
+528 
-536 LNQHPHLHHDEDL
+536 EDL
-549 EREVDDGKFT
+549 EREIDDGKFT

>member
-14 VFSFSILMVLLVI
+14 VFSFSILMVLLVV
-27 LTLTSYHSTK
+27 LSLTSYYSTRT
-37 AMAQLVKNMHANQLV
+37 MVQLVSNMHANQLL
-52 PIRDLANANMQA
+52 PIKDIANAN
-64 IYMNRALYRY
+64 IYAVYQNRALYRY
-74 VLEPSEESRR
+74 IGEVDPDLKAQALV
-84 TNAGNMLRYEKQLNK
+84 NVDKFEKGMWDFL
-99 LLDAYRNTNLTQPEI
+99 ASYRKTYLTQREV
-114 DALARFDQ
+114 DLLTRFDQ
-122 AWAVYKTSADT
+122 AWATYKQYASE
-133 IINTA
+133 ILKLA
-138 QADIVDSLNNQSAA
+138 QTPGQDGVPERNAFR
-152 KLMAE
+152 LMGDK
-157 QGRPAFD
+157 GRPAFD
-164 HADDLLT
+164 IADALLSDLVK
-171 ELVNLN
+171 VNAE
-177 DKLATQSLDESEVIY
+177 LATQSMDESQNIY
-192 QSNFSLL
+192 QDNLQIL
-199 IGLSSS
+199 IAIAST
-205 AFAICLLLA
+205 AFLICLILA

-227 DPSYTVQVVSRVAN
+227 DPSYTVQVVARVAE
-241 GDLSTPVKLRA
+241 GDLSTPVLLKA
-252 DDTSSLLFAIKSM
+252 DDTSSLLYAIKSM

-286 SEQVAATANS
+286 SEQVAATANA
-296 LSQTASE
+296 LSQTSSE

-316 EMAATVSQNA
+316 EMTATVSQNA
-326 DNAKVTENISTKAAS
+326 DNAKVTENISTRAAS

-398 AAEVRKLAERSQNAA
+398 AAEVRKLAERSQTAA
-413 KEIGELASRSV
+413 KEIGELAGRSV

-431 TLLREMLPGID
+431 SLLREMLPGID

-513 SRQPQPFHGSHYVAK
+513 TRQPYTPHGGAHVIRRSKPKSAFSRPYPFHE
-528 PVSPKKSA
+528 
-536 LNQHPHLHHDEDL
+536 EDL
-549 EREVDDGKFT
+549 EREIDDGKFT

>member
-14 VFSFSILMVLLVI
+14 VFSFSILMVLLVV
-27 LTLTSYHSTK
+27 LSLTSYYSTRT
-37 AMAQLVKNMHANQLV
+37 MMQLVSNMHANQLL
-52 PIRDLANANMQA
+52 PIKDIANAN
-64 IYMNRALYRY
+64 IYAVYQNRALYRY
-74 VLEPSEESRR
+74 IGEVDPDLK
-84 TNAGNMLRYEKQLNK
+84 TQALVNVDKFEKGMWDFL
-99 LLDAYRNTNLTQPEI
+99 ASYRKTYLTQREV
-114 DALARFDQ
+114 DLLTRFDQ
-122 AWAVYKTSADT
+122 AWATYKQYASE
-133 IINTA
+133 ILKLA
-138 QADIVDSLNNQSAA
+138 QTPGQDGEPERNAFR
-152 KLMAE
+152 LMGDK
-157 QGRPAFD
+157 GRPAFD
-164 HADDLLT
+164 IADALLSDLVK
-171 ELVNLN
+171 VNAE
-177 DKLATQSLDESEVIY
+177 LATQSMDESQNIY
-192 QSNFSLL
+192 QDNLQIL
-199 IGLSSS
+199 IAIAS
-205 AFAICLLLA
+205 AAFLICLILA

-227 DPSYTVQVVSRVAN
+227 DPSYTVQVVARVAE
-241 GDLSTPVKLRA
+241 GDLSTPVLLKA
-252 DDTSSLLFAIKSM
+252 DDTSSLLYAIKSM

-286 SEQVAATANS
+286 SEQVAATANA
-296 LSQTASE
+296 LSQTSSE

-316 EMAATVSQNA
+316 EMTATVSQNA
-326 DNAKVTENISTKAAS
+326 DNAKVTENISTRAAS
-341 SATDSG
+341 SATESG

-398 AAEVRKLAERSQNAA
+398 AAEVRKLAERSQTAA
-413 KEIGELASRSV
+413 KEIGELAGRSV

-431 TLLREMLPGID
+431 SLLREMLPGID

-513 SRQPQPFHGSHYVAK
+513 TRQPYTPHGGAHVIRRSKPKSAFSRPYPFHE
-528 PVSPKKSA
+528 
-536 LNQHPHLHHDEDL
+536 EDL
-549 EREVDDGKFT
+549 EREIDDGKFT

>member
-14 VFSFSILMVLLVI
+14 VFSFSILMVLLVV
-27 LTLTSYHSTK
+27 LSLTSYYSTRT
-37 AMAQLVKNMHANQLV
+37 MVQLVSNMHANQLL
-52 PIRDLANANMQA
+52 PIKDIANAN
-64 IYMNRALYRY
+64 IYAVYQNRALYRY
-74 VLEPSEESRR
+74 IGEVDPDLKAQALV
-84 TNAGNMLRYEKQLNK
+84 NVDKFEKGMWDFL
-99 LLDAYRNTNLTQPEI
+99 ASYRKTYLTQREV
-114 DALARFDQ
+114 DLLTRFDQ
-122 AWAVYKTSADT
+122 AWATYKQYASE
-133 IINTA
+133 ILKQA
-138 QADIVDSLNNQSAA
+138 QTPGQDGEPERNAFR
-152 KLMAE
+152 LMGDK
-157 QGRPAFD
+157 GRPAFD
-164 HADDLLT
+164 IADGLLSDLVKVNA
-171 ELVNLN
+171 EL
-177 DKLATQSLDESEVIY
+177 ASQSMDESQAIY
-192 QSNFSLL
+192 QDNLQIL
-199 IGLSSS
+199 IAIAS
-205 AFAICLLLA
+205 AAFLICLILA

-227 DPSYTVQVVSRVAN
+227 DPSYTVQVVARVAE
-241 GDLSTPVKLRA
+241 GDLSTPVQLKA
-252 DDTSSLLFAIKSM
+252 DDTSSLLYAIKSM

-286 SEQVAATANS
+286 SEQVAATANA
-296 LSQTASE
+296 LSQTSSE

-316 EMAATVSQNA
+316 EMTATVSQNA
-326 DNAKVTENISTKAAS
+326 DNAKVTENISTRAAS

-398 AAEVRKLAERSQNAA
+398 AAEVRKLAERSQTAA
-413 KEIGELASRSV
+413 KEIGELAGRSV

-431 TLLREMLPGID
+431 SLLREMLPGID

-513 SRQPQPFHGSHYVAK
+513 TRQPYTPHGGAHVVRRSKPKSAFSRPYPFHE
-528 PVSPKKSA
+528 
-536 LNQHPHLHHDEDL
+536 EDL
-549 EREVDDGKFT
+549 EREIDDGKFT

>member
-14 VFSFSILMVLLVI
+14 VFSFSILMVLLVV
-27 LTLTSYHSTK
+27 LSLTSYYSTRT
-37 AMAQLVKNMHANQLV
+37 MMQLVSNMHANQLL
-52 PIRDLANANMQA
+52 PIKDIANAN
-64 IYMNRALYRY
+64 IYAVYQNRALYRY
-74 VLEPSEESRR
+74 IGEVDPDLK
-84 TNAGNMLRYEKQLNK
+84 TQALVNVDKFEKGMWDFL
-99 LLDAYRNTNLTQPEI
+99 ASYRKTYLTQREV
-114 DALARFDQ
+114 DLLTRFDQ
-122 AWAVYKTSADT
+122 AWATYKQYASE
-133 IINTA
+133 ILKLA
-138 QADIVDSLNNQSAA
+138 QTPGQDGVPERNAFR
-152 KLMAE
+152 LMGDK
-157 QGRPAFD
+157 GRPAFD
-164 HADDLLT
+164 IADALLSDLVK
-171 ELVNLN
+171 VNAE
-177 DKLATQSLDESEVIY
+177 LATQSMDESQNIY
-192 QSNFSLL
+192 QDNLQIL
-199 IGLSSS
+199 IAIAS
-205 AFAICLLLA
+205 AAFLICLILA

-227 DPSYTVQVVSRVAN
+227 DPSYTVQVVARVAE
-241 GDLSTPVKLRA
+241 GDLSTPVLLKA
-252 DDTSSLLFAIKSM
+252 DDTSSLLYAIKSM

-286 SEQVAATANS
+286 SEQVAATANA
-296 LSQTASE
+296 LSQTSSE

-316 EMAATVSQNA
+316 EMTATVSQNA
-326 DNAKVTENISTKAAS
+326 DNAKVTENISTRAAS
-341 SATDSG
+341 SATESG

-398 AAEVRKLAERSQNAA
+398 AAEVRKLAERSQTAA
-413 KEIGELASRSV
+413 KEIGELAGRSV

-431 TLLREMLPGID
+431 SLLREMLPGID

-513 SRQPQPFHGSHYVAK
+513 TRQPYTPHGGAHVIRRSKPKSAFSRPYPFHE
-528 PVSPKKSA
+528 
-536 LNQHPHLHHDEDL
+536 EDL
-549 EREVDDGKFT
+549 EREIDDGKFT

>member
-14 VFSFSILMVLLVI
+14 VFSFSILMVLLV
-27 LTLTSYHSTK
+27 LLSLTSYYSTRT
-37 AMAQLVKNMHANQLV
+37 MMQLVSNMHANQLL
-52 PIRDLANANMQA
+52 PIKDIANANLYAVYQ
-64 IYMNRALYRY
+64 NRALYRY
-74 VLEPSEESRR
+74 IGEVDPDLKAQALV
-84 TNAGNMLRYEKQLNK
+84 NVDKFEKGMWDSL
-99 LLDAYRNTNLTQPEI
+99 ASYRKTYLTQREV
-114 DALARFDQ
+114 DLLTRFDQ
-122 AWAVYKTSADT
+122 AWSTYKEYANE
-133 IINTA
+133 ILKLA
-138 QADIVDSLNNQSAA
+138 QTPDQDGVPERNAFR
-152 KLMAE
+152 LMGDK
-157 QGRPAFD
+157 GRPAFD
-164 HADDLLT
+164 IADALLSDLVRVNT
-171 ELVNLN
+171 EL
-177 DKLATQSLDESEVIY
+177 AAQSLDESQNIY
-192 QSNFSLL
+192 QDNLQIL
-199 IGLSSS
+199 IAIAS
-205 AFAICLLLA
+205 AAFFICLILA

-227 DPSYTVQVVSRVAN
+227 DPSYTVQVVARVAE
-241 GDLSTPVKLRA
+241 GDLSTPVLLKA
-252 DDTSSLLFAIKSM
+252 DDTSSLLYAIKSM

-286 SEQVAATANS
+286 SEQVAATANA
-296 LSQTASE
+296 LSQTSSE

-316 EMAATVSQNA
+316 EMTATVSQNA
-326 DNAKVTENISTKAAS
+326 DNAKVTENISTRAAS

-398 AAEVRKLAERSQNAA
+398 AAEVRKLAERSQTAA
-413 KEIGELASRSV
+413 KEIGELAGRSV

-431 TLLREMLPGID
+431 SLLREMLPGID

-513 SRQPQPFHGSHYVAK
+513 TRQPYTPHGGAHVIRRSKPKSAFSRPYPFHE
-528 PVSPKKSA
+528 
-536 LNQHPHLHHDEDL
+536 EDL
-549 EREVDDGKFT
+549 EREIDDGKFT

>member
-14 VFSFSILMVLLVI
+14 VFSFSILMVLLVV
-27 LTLTSYHSTK
+27 LSLTSYYSTRT
-37 AMAQLVKNMHANQLV
+37 MVQLVSNMHANQLL
-52 PIRDLANANMQA
+52 PIKDIANAN
-64 IYMNRALYRY
+64 IYAVYQNRALYRY
-74 VLEPSEESRR
+74 IGEIDPDLKAQALV
-84 TNAGNMLRYEKQLNK
+84 NVDKFEKGMWDFL
-99 LLDAYRNTNLTQPEI
+99 ASYRKTYLTQREV
-114 DALARFDQ
+114 DLLTRFDQ
-122 AWAVYKTSADT
+122 AWTTYKQYASE
-133 IINTA
+133 ILKLA
-138 QADIVDSLNNQSAA
+138 QTPGQDGEPERNAFR
-152 KLMAE
+152 LMGDK
-157 QGRPAFD
+157 GRPAFD
-164 HADDLLT
+164 IADALLSDLVK
-171 ELVNLN
+171 VNAE
-177 DKLATQSLDESEVIY
+177 LATQSMDESQNIY
-192 QSNFSLL
+192 QDNLQIL
-199 IGLSSS
+199 IAIAS
-205 AFAICLLLA
+205 AAFLICLILA

-227 DPSYTVQVVSRVAN
+227 DPSYTVQVVARVAE
-241 GDLSTPVKLRA
+241 GDLSTPVLLKA
-252 DDTSSLLFAIKSM
+252 DDTSSLLYAIKSM

-286 SEQVAATANS
+286 SEQVAATANA
-296 LSQTASE
+296 LSQTSSE

-316 EMAATVSQNA
+316 EMTATVSQNA
-326 DNAKVTENISTKAAS
+326 DNAKVTENISTRAAS

-398 AAEVRKLAERSQNAA
+398 AAEVRKLAERSQTAA
-413 KEIGELASRSV
+413 KEIGELAGRSV

-431 TLLREMLPGID
+431 SLLREMLPGID

-513 SRQPQPFHGSHYVAK
+513 TRQPYTPHGGAHVIRRSKPKSAFSRPYPFHE
-528 PVSPKKSA
+528 
-536 LNQHPHLHHDEDL
+536 EDL
-549 EREVDDGKFT
+549 EREIDDGKFT

>member
-14 VFSFSILMVLLVI
+14 VFSFSILMVLLVV
-27 LTLTSYHSTK
+27 LSLTSYYSTRT
-37 AMAQLVKNMHANQLV
+37 MMQLVSNMHANQLL
-52 PIRDLANANMQA
+52 PIKDIANAN
-64 IYMNRALYRY
+64 IYAVYQNRALYRY
-74 VLEPSEESRR
+74 IGEVDPDLKAQALV
-84 TNAGNMLRYEKQLNK
+84 NVDKFEKGMWDFL
-99 LLDAYRNTNLTQPEI
+99 ASYRKTYLTQREV
-114 DALARFDQ
+114 DLLTRFDQ
-122 AWAVYKTSADT
+122 AWATYKQYASE
-133 IINTA
+133 ILKLA
-138 QADIVDSLNNQSAA
+138 QTPGQNGEPERNAFR
-152 KLMAE
+152 LMGDK
-157 QGRPAFD
+157 GRPAFD
-164 HADDLLT
+164 IADTLLSDLVK
-171 ELVNLN
+171 VNAE
-177 DKLATQSLDESEVIY
+177 LATQSLDESQNIY
-192 QSNFSLL
+192 QDNLQIL
-199 IGLSSS
+199 IAIAS
-205 AFAICLLLA
+205 AAFLICLILA

-227 DPSYTVQVVSRVAN
+227 DPSYTVQVVARVAE
-241 GDLSTPVKLRA
+241 GDLSTPVLLKA
-252 DDTSSLLFAIKSM
+252 DDTSSLLYAIKSM

-286 SEQVAATANS
+286 SEQVAATANA
-296 LSQTASE
+296 LSQTSSE

-316 EMAATVSQNA
+316 EMTATVSQNA
-326 DNAKVTENISTKAAS
+326 DNAKVTENISTRAAS
-341 SATDSG
+341 SATESG

-398 AAEVRKLAERSQNAA
+398 AAEVRKLAERSQTAA
-413 KEIGELASRSV
+413 KEIGELAGRSV

-431 TLLREMLPGID
+431 SLLREMLPGID

-513 SRQPQPFHGSHYVAK
+513 TRQPYTPHGGAHVIRRSKPKSAFSRPYPFHE
-528 PVSPKKSA
+528 
-536 LNQHPHLHHDEDL
+536 EDL
-549 EREVDDGKFT
+549 EREIDDGKFT

>member
-14 VFSFSILMVLLVI
+14 VFSFSILMVLLVV
-27 LTLTSYHSTK
+27 LSLTSYYSTRT
-37 AMAQLVKNMHANQLV
+37 MVQLVSNMHANQLL
-52 PIRDLANANMQA
+52 PIKDIANAN
-64 IYMNRALYRY
+64 IYAVYQNRALYRY
-74 VLEPSEESRR
+74 IGEVDPDLKAQALV
-84 TNAGNMLRYEKQLNK
+84 NVDKFEKGMWDFL
-99 LLDAYRNTNLTQPEI
+99 ASYRKTYLTQREV
-114 DALARFDQ
+114 DLLTRFDQ
-122 AWAVYKTSADT
+122 AWATYKQYASE
-133 IINTA
+133 ILKLA
-138 QADIVDSLNNQSAA
+138 QTPGQNGEPERNAFR
-152 KLMAE
+152 LMGDK
-157 QGRPAFD
+157 GRPAFD
-164 HADDLLT
+164 IADTLLSDLVK
-171 ELVNLN
+171 VNAE
-177 DKLATQSLDESEVIY
+177 LATQSLDESQNIY
-192 QSNFSLL
+192 QDNLQIL
-199 IGLSSS
+199 IAIAS
-205 AFAICLLLA
+205 AAFLICLILA

-227 DPSYTVQVVSRVAN
+227 DPSYTVQVVARVAD
-241 GDLSTPVKLRA
+241 GDLSTPVLLKA
-252 DDTSSLLFAIKSM
+252 DDTSSLLYAIKSM

-286 SEQVAATANS
+286 SEQVAATANA
-296 LSQTASE
+296 LSQTSSE

-316 EMAATVSQNA
+316 EMTATVSQNA
-326 DNAKVTENISTKAAS
+326 DNAKVTENISTRAAS
-341 SATDSG
+341 SATESG

-398 AAEVRKLAERSQNAA
+398 AAEVRKLAERSQTAA
-413 KEIGELASRSV
+413 KEIGELAGRSV

-431 TLLREMLPGID
+431 SLLREMLPGID

-513 SRQPQPFHGSHYVAK
+513 TRQPYTPHGGAHVIRRSKPKSAFSRPYPFHE
-528 PVSPKKSA
+528 
-536 LNQHPHLHHDEDL
+536 EDL
-549 EREVDDGKFT
+549 EREIDDGKFT